1 MVNLTQLC
9 QSKSGKSW
17 ALLFAGLKPAG
28 GKQFMRPYLEK
39 THHRK
44 VAQGVQ
50 TPVNKTKLRFF
61 YQFFFFSFFD
71 GSGDFSFANRCCTPP
86 VHFALVTLEI
96 GGSCELFA
104 QAGLNS
110 RSSRSQPPK

>member
-1 MVNLTQLC
+1 
-9 QSKSGKSW
+9 
-17 ALLFAGLKPAG
+17 LLFAGLKPAG

-61 YQFFFFSFFD
+61 YQFFFFLFLMGVGISPLQT
-71 GSGDFSFANRCCTPP
+71 GA
-86 VHFALVTLEI
+86 VHLQSIL
-96 GGSCELFA
+96 L
-104 QAGLNS
+104 
-110 RSSRSQPPK
+110 